1 MLKKLLG
8 LDSSQEIDQW
18 ELAFRGGPLLG
29 LLLILAAVAF
39 AIFLYRRE
47 QLVTRNRRITM
58 MVLQASTLLLLILV
72 LMKPYAK
79 IKTSKE
85 SKRSMI
91 VMLDTSRSMA
101 IEDPRTS
108 AGDVEEAAKALGKI
122 PLNAPSLGS
131 DDARGMKEQLGPS
144 RRIDLARAALA
155 NEDMKLL
162 DQLEESYD
170 LRFFT
175 FDSQLRSE
183 DPRSKVDLPASDNA
197 QPAPRPVAEGTSS
210 QIGNAIEDAVDRFS
224 GQPLAGAM
232 VISDFA
238 WVEGKDPVNV
248 ARRLK
253 ERRVPLYT
261 VPVGLPA
268 PPDINVR
275 GVIAPE
281 VVFKGD
287 RVPLRVKIESRGF
300 AGKAV
305 QLYFRVNEDE
315 KESKQVT
322 LRNGVQFEEFMF
334 IPEAEAGT
342 LELSFEIKLQ
352 EGEITEVNN
361 ATSHPV
367 RILDEKIKVLYVE
380 GMPRWEFR
388 YLRWVLLRDP
398 RLQVQFLMTQGDPA
412 LAASSP
418 LHIGRFPEDP
428 KVALQYDLIILGDV
442 SSSYFNAAQTELIE
456 KLVRERGGSLLMLA
470 GPMAAPSTYRD
481 NPIGDLLPINIGTG
495 GTFYPGS
502 NVSPEVTEDGQ
513 KSLATSLSLAP
524 DVSSRIWRN
533 VNYME
538 LPNLAGAKSGATVL
552 LRLPKDNDADP
563 DYPLVAWHRYGTGKS
578 LFVAT
583 EDLWRMRLE
592 VGDRFHARFWGQT
605 IQFLTLSR
613 LLGANKQISIET
625 DSNSYSSGD
634 QIRVFAN
641 VLTESFEPVNVE
653 SYEVVLGEKDNPD
666 SSTTI
671 EMTAVESTPGLYA
684 GSYLAS
690 KDCNYEVKTQ
700 SQDADISNTAEF
712 SVQTVD
718 PEDRETAMQPDV
730 ARQAAEMSGGRQLNL
745 ASLGEFP
752 GTLPEEKLIANT
764 VKIERDLWDTPLWF
778 ILIAAL
784 AGAEWF
790 LRRKDNLV

>member
-108 AGDVEEAAKALGKI
+108 AGDVEEAAKAL
-122 PLNAPSLGS
+122 
-131 DDARGMKEQLGPS
+131 GMKEQLGPS

-305 QLYFRVNEDE
+305 QA
-315 KESKQVT
+315 VT
-322 LRNGVQFEEFMF
+322 
-334 IPEAEAGT
+334 
-342 LELSFEIKLQ
+342 
-352 EGEITEVNN
+352 
-361 ATSHPV
+361 PV
-367 RILDEKIKVLYVE
+367 RQA
-380 GMPRWEFR
+380 R
-388 YLRWVLLRDP
+388 
-398 RLQVQFLMTQGDPA
+398 Q
-412 LAASSP
+412 
-418 LHIGRFPEDP
+418 
-428 KVALQYDLIILGDV
+428 
-442 SSSYFNAAQTELIE
+442 
-456 KLVRERGGSLLMLA
+456 
-470 GPMAAPSTYRD
+470 
-481 NPIGDLLPINIGTG
+481 
-495 GTFYPGS
+495 
-502 NVSPEVTEDGQ
+502 
-513 KSLATSLSLAP
+513 TSLVLKKRTKSIFIERSL
-524 DVSSRIWRN
+524 
-533 VNYME
+533 
-538 LPNLAGAKSGATVL
+538 
-552 LRLPKDNDADP
+552 
-563 DYPLVAWHRYGTGKS
+563 
-578 LFVAT
+578 
-583 EDLWRMRLE
+583 
-592 VGDRFHARFWGQT
+592 
-605 IQFLTLSR
+605 
-613 LLGANKQISIET
+613 SI
-625 DSNSYSSGD
+625 
-634 QIRVFAN
+634 IRG
-641 VLTESFEPVNVE
+641 VNV
-653 SYEVVLGEKDNPD
+653 D
-666 SSTTI
+666 
-671 EMTAVESTPGLYA
+671 
-684 GSYLAS
+684 
-690 KDCNYEVKTQ
+690 
-700 SQDADISNTAEF
+700 
-712 SVQTVD
+712 
-718 PEDRETAMQPDV
+718 
-730 ARQAAEMSGGRQLNL
+730 
-745 ASLGEFP
+745 
-752 GTLPEEKLIANT
+752 
-764 VKIERDLWDTPLWF
+764 
-778 ILIAAL
+778 
-784 AGAEWF
+784 
-790 LRRKDNLV
+790 